1 MKESMTIG
9 EFVKTCLA
17 KWKWFAVSVCTMLL
31 LAIAYL
37 VVTPPKYIKKAQILV
52 KDESA
57 MGALMGQ
64 DSEVR
69 RTCIMNFTPCKALGC
84 CSTWSTRCTLM

>member
-1 MKESMTIG
+1 MKDNMKESMTIG

-37 VVTPPKYIKKAQILV
+37 VVTPPK
-52 KDESA
+52 
-57 MGALMGQ
+57 
-64 DSEVR
+64 
-69 RTCIMNFTPCKALGC
+69 
-84 CSTWSTRCTLM
+84 